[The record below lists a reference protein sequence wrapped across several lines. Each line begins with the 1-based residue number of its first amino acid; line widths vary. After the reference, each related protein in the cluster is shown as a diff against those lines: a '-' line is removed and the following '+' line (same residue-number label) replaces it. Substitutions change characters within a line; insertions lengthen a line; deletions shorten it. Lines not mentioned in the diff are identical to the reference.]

1 MTATE
6 FILNLTF
13 WSIVRLTL
21 VQVIVFFVIY
31 RFVRSRQ
38 TSIFDPFSLALFF
51 FSSGWGIV
59 FELILM
65 QQVSTRLVIVF
76 ITTNTA
82 FLIGY
87 LAFAPKLSTN
97 HRIQT
102 GCQNLTRFG
111 LIATS
116 VYLLATTLNIWLF
129 GFGISHESRL
139 AIYSD
144 SGGFGILKRILDA
157 YMPACIFFLTYI
169 AGTQKSLKKA
179 AAVTLLVTVTIN
191 TILDGSKSGLVA
203 IFFAYT
209 ISQHWLRA
217 SNLIRAPENARR
229 NFAGWLLGAFFIA
242 LLVLGFQL
250 RIHEDMSR
258 ATDLFAV
265 LFFRLAVAGDIF
277 ILGFPRDLI
286 DQVPSP
292 HNPFLVL
299 FSDLL
304 STLRIWSGNIVPLG
318 TELLYY
324 SAPELGEISGGPNSH
339 ISIYVYRLFGEFG
352 GMLAAFIFGSL
363 YGLIRMLYAKSIGND
378 PVIAAMAI
386 TLVLNCANVPID
398 PSYTMHRLTNI
409 LILLTPLVLIFFRLK
424 VRNRESSNLNSKLAR
439 RPINPKAC

>member
-6 FILNLTF
+6 FILTLTF

-21 VQVIVFFVIY
+21 VQVIVFFAIY
-31 RFVRSRQ
+31 RLVRKRQ

-51 FSSGWGIV
+51 FASGWGIV

-65 QQVSTRLVIVF
+65 QQVSARLIIVF
-76 ITTNTA
+76 ITTNIA

-87 LAFAPKLSTN
+87 LVFAPTLSIT
-97 HRIQT
+97 HKIRT
-102 GCQNLTRFG
+102 GSQNFTRFG
-111 LIATS
+111 LLATS
-116 VYLLATTLNIWLF
+116 VYLLATTINIWLF

-144 SGGFGILKRILDA
+144 SGGFGILKRVLDA

-169 AGTQKSLKKA
+169 AGTQKGLKKA
-179 AAVTLLVTVTIN
+179 GAVALLVTVTIN

-217 SNLIRAPENARR
+217 SNLLIAPKNART

-277 ILGFPRDLI
+277 ILGFPRELI

-292 HNPFLVL
+292 YNPFLVL

-324 SAPELGEISGGPNSH
+324 SAPELGEVSGGPNSH
-339 ISIYVYRLFGEFG
+339 ISIYVYRLFGELG
-352 GMLAAFIFGSL
+352 GLLAAFIFGSL
-363 YGLIRMLYAKSIGND
+363 YGLIRMLYAKSVGND

-409 LILLTPLVLIFFRLK
+409 LLLLTPLVLIFFRLK
-424 VRNRESSNLNSKLAR
+424 VRNHENSNLNPKLAR
-439 RPINPKAC
+439 RPINTKAC